1 MSTPTTAPPK
11 LDPWE
16 MALIHRL
23 IRRGFEQAREFV
35 MAVPAGATDRAAA
48 VAEYAE
54 FHLDGLHAHHSSED
68 ELIWPALRER
78 ATLSGALITRMED
91 QHARVHAAIER
102 ARELLPRWAAAPAAA
117 SSSALASAVAT
128 IVDRLAE
135 HLAEEERDVVPLIAA
150 HVTQAEWEHLGKVS
164 FSKFTPR
171 QRFTAMGEML
181 EAASPQEAARMLAGL
196 PPPIRIIWRL
206 FGHRKYQRFMAAVR
220 G

>member
-1 MSTPTTAPPK
+1 MSMSTTAARK
-11 LDPWE
+11 SDPWE

-54 FHLDGLHAHHSSED
+54 FQLDGLQAHHSSED
-68 ELIWPALRER
+68 ELVWPALHER
-78 ATLSGALITRMED
+78 ASLSGALITRMED
-91 QHARVHAAIER
+91 QHARVHAAIEH
-102 ARELLPRWAAAPAAA
+102 ARELLRPWAAAPKAE
-117 SSSALASAVAT
+117 SSAALANAIGAVG
-128 IVDRLAE
+128 DRLAE
-135 HLAEEERDVVPLIAA
+135 HLAEEERDVVPLIAS
-150 HVTQAEWEHLGKVS
+150 HITQAEWEHLGKVS
-164 FSKFTPR
+164 FSKFKPH

-181 EAASPQEAARMLAGL
+181 EAASPEEAARMLAGL

-206 FGHRKYQRFMAAVR
+206 FGQRKYQRFMGAIC